1 MTIRNTL
8 LTLVSFLLFLGGSL
22 SAQDL
27 SIATVDGDRLFKDYY
42 KAKEAIATLQTR
54 KEGVVAQLE
63 NMMAEGEK
71 EVEALK
77 EIQERLNNP
86 MLNDEAKAQVEQEA
100 REKYEQIKRM
110 QAEVQNFK
118 VQSDRQMAQQ
128 QQTQRDFLFE
138 QIKTVVVDYAKDN
151 DIDLVFDASGAVLIG
166 LPPVVHAD
174 ERFDVTDDILALL
187 NADAPAE

>member
-166 LPPVVHAD
+166 LPPVVNAD